1 MFSFTVITWFT
12 FCIIINV
19 EGRDDTFLIK
29 QPQQAKDTTT
39 NNAVKLIYQCN
50 MGQQKLVL
58 SEAKGLFVLSS
69 TYCKYKSYRS
79 RYVIYALMAAGQRYI
94 KT

>member
-1 MFSFTVITWFT
+1 MFSFAVITSFT

-19 EGRDDTFLIK
+19 GGRDDTFLIK

-39 NNAVKLIYQCN
+39 NNAVKLVYP
-50 MGQQKLVL
+50 GQQKPVL

-69 TYCKYKSYRS
+69 STYCKYGSYTEAE
-79 RYVIYALMAAGQRYI
+79 VDM
-94 KT
+94 